1 MKMQQI
7 ALVIIIMLLIMI
19 LALSLNTKADDNEYY
34 EEYNENE
41 GEETLGSIGF
51 YGGLFATLIYIIP
64 KYTRQYLGISLP
76 PKIYKY
82 TLDIHSIGNLIAA
95 TAAFIHGYINIQ
107 YATTLE
113 YVIVALIIFLTI
125 SGLIMRY
132 AKSRKI
138 KLAMRLIH
146 SQRILAIILLVLV
159 LLHQGLAED

>member
-7 ALVIIIMLLIMI
+7 ALIVIIMLLITMFT
-19 LALSLNTKADDNEYY
+19 LSFITKADDD
-34 EEYNENE
+34 EYNGEYEENE

-64 KYTRQYLGISLP
+64 KYARQYLGISLP
-76 PKIYKY
+76 PKLYKY
-82 TLDIHSIGNLIAA
+82 ALDIHSIGNPIAA
-95 TAAFIHGYINIQ
+95 TVAFIHGYLNIQ

-113 YVIVALIIFLTI
+113 YVMVALIVFLTL

-132 AKSRKI
+132 AKWKKI

-146 SQRILAIILLVLV
+146 SQRMLAIILLVLV
-159 LLHQGLAED
+159 LLHQGLADD

>member
-7 ALVIIIMLLIMI
+7 ALIVIIMLLITTI
-19 LALSLNTKADDNEYY
+19 TLSLNTKADNEHNGEY
-34 EEYNENE
+34 EENE

-51 YGGLFATLIYIIP
+51 YGGLFATLIYVIP
-64 KYTRQYLGISLP
+64 KYARQYLGISLP
-76 PKIYKY
+76 PKLYKY
-82 TLDIHSIGNLIAA
+82 ALDIHSIGNPIAA
-95 TAAFIHGYINIQ
+95 TAAFIHGYLNMQ

-113 YVIVALIIFLTI
+113 YVMVALIIFLTI

-132 AKSRKI
+132 AKWRKI

-159 LLHQGLAED
+159 LIHQGLAGD

>member
-1 MKMQQI
+1 MKMQHI
-7 ALVIIIMLLIMI
+7 ALIVIIMLLITI
-19 LALSLNTKADDNEYY
+19 LTLSLNTKADD
-34 EEYNENE
+34 EYNGEYEENE

-64 KYTRQYLGISLP
+64 KYARQYLGISLP
-76 PKIYKY
+76 PKLYKY
-82 TLDIHSIGNLIAA
+82 ALDIHSIGNPIAA
-95 TAAFIHGYINIQ
+95 TAAFIHGYLNIQ

-113 YVIVALIIFLTI
+113 YVMVALIIFLTV

-132 AKSRKI
+132 AKWKKI

-159 LLHQGLAED
+159 LLHQGLAGG